1 MADKEDGGGSDDSDD
16 GQDVY
21 DVEVKAED
29 GEEPGVGAE
38 EFEAEA
44 HEGVPDQI
52 YQEEVTGT
60 QAFLEAARD
69 PEYEGEADEVCQRLI
84 EEQWLKAHAVRIE
97 GRVVEGGMRWAASMR
112 RPQGKVVGG
121 P

>member
-16 GQDVY
+16 GQDVD
-21 DVEVKAED
+21 DVEMKAED

-38 EFEAEA
+38 EFETEA

-52 YQEEVTGT
+52 DQEEVTGT

-84 EEQWLKAHAVRIE
+84 EEQWLKAHTVRIE
-97 GRVVEGGMRWAASMR
+97 GRVVVRWDA
-112 RPQGKVVGG
+112 VGRVDAQAPG
-121 P
+121 